1 MITITIVLIL
11 SLFVFFRT
19 LSYGIFEIKQNSNTF
34 GGIVT
39 IVIAV
44 VSLICP
50 FLVIFINGFY

>member
-1 MITITIVLIL
+1 MLIFLIVFIL

-50 FLVIFINGFY
+50 VLVVFINGSY

>member
-1 MITITIVLIL
+1 MITITVVLIL
-11 SLFVFFRT
+11 SFLVFLRT
-19 LSYGIFEIKQNSNTF
+19 LRYGIFEIKQNSNTF

-50 FLVIFINGFY
+50 VLVVFINGFY

>member
-11 SLFVFFRT
+11 SFLVFFRT
-19 LSYGIFEIKQNSNTF
+19 LSYGIFEIKQNSNTL

-44 VSLICP
+44 VSLIFP
-50 FLVIFINGFY
+50 ILVVFINGFY